1 MRTDHYKVFVHP
13 TLAPSTRIPLLYRIL
28 VFVLIACS
36 GMSAFAAETM
46 PGDADTRIRQQL
58 VIIATPDLA
67 LDAYKAA
74 FAALVDTED
83 VRLNAILEDYKTR
96 SLAILNGEPVL
107 IPTVITAA
115 DETKLALPLDPLT
128 REPVSKEPLPLS
140 AYVAHYA
147 SRNEMVLANKTLM
160 LLRFADPDPDKR
172 LQAVNRAGDGVDATA
187 REGLERRKPHETD
200 RRILR
205 AIEESLAFQD
215 LGGTDD
221 ALRIAAA
228 NRLAD
233 LKSERAA
240 VRLAHYLEAKPQLS
254 AEVAQTMR
262 QARARLESW
271 GTIAAGLKHLFSGL
285 SLGSILIIMA
295 LGLSIIFGLMG
306 VINMAHGE
314 MMMIGAYSMWAVQ
327 QLLGAA
333 ITRGWLPAGLMEW
346 SLIISIPAAF
356 VMAGAVGWLVE
367 ALVIRWLYG
376 RPLDTLLATVGVSY
390 VLVQAVRM
398 IAGDSNAVSSP
409 TWLQGGWE
417 VLPSVILP
425 YNRLFII
432 VLCAGIVVGMHLLLN
447 RTKMGLILRATT
459 QNRVTAQTLGV
470 RTRRVDGMTF
480 ALGCGIA
487 GMAGCAL
494 TLTDI
499 LKPDMGSSYIIESFM
514 VVVAGGVGKLAGAV
528 LAGLGLG
535 FFNKLLEP
543 AFAAVWA
550 KVWMIAAVII
560 LLQWRPSG
568 LFPAKGRLADT

>member
-58 VIIATPDLA
+58 VILATPDLA

-107 IPTVITAA
+107 IPKVITAA

-240 VRLAHYLEAKPQLS
+240 VRLAHYLEAKPQPS

-346 SLIISIPAAF
+346 SLIISLPAAF

-390 VLVQAVRM
+390 VLVQAVRLL
-398 IAGDSNAVSSP
+398 AGDSNAISAP

-447 RTKMGLILRATT
+447 RTKMGLLLRATT

>member
-58 VIIATPDLA
+58 VILATPDLA

-240 VRLAHYLEAKPQLS
+240 VRLAHYLEAKPQPS
-254 AEVAQTMR
+254 AEVAQAMR